1 MASSGRRRTH
11 FYFAPYL
18 NAPTFEKPI
27 EPSVGVLY
35 LVVGGTVVVD
45 EGKIVPDV
53 FPDRALLGTGKRS
66 ASRIVG

>member
-1 MASSGRRRTH
+1 M
-11 FYFAPYL
+11 
-18 NAPTFEKPI
+18 

-53 FPDRALLGTGKRS
+53 FPDRALLGTGKRQHRGLS
-66 ASRIVG
+66 VRRK